1 MALGDVFGFNDFTKK
16 LGDGSYTLASDTLE
30 FYFITETA
38 SAINLDVTNPVLGS
52 FTQVGSAGNYT
63 APFVGA
69 SVTWTRSTVTSTYDA
84 ADITLLKDASN
95 PSTVKSLIAVDATA
109 TDAVLCAWDMTT
121 DNGTTPPDLVNNDLT
136 VTINASGILTVAK
149 V

>member
-1 MALGDVFGFNDFTKK
+1 MALGTIFGFNDVTKK

-38 SAINLDVTNPVLGS
+38 SAIDLNVSNPVLGS
-52 FTQVGSAGNYT
+52 FTQVASAGNYT
-63 APFVGA
+63 APFTGA

-84 ADITLLKDASN
+84 ADLSLLKNASN
-95 PSTVKSLIAVDATA
+95 PSTVKTLIAVDATA

-121 DNGTTPPDLVNNDLT
+121 DNGTTAPDLVNNDFTFT
-136 VTINASGILTVAK
+136 VNASGILTVVK
-149 V
+149 N

>member
-1 MALGDVFGFNDFTKK
+1 MALGDVYGFNDVTKK

-38 SAINLDVTNPVLGS
+38 SAINLDASNPVLGG
-52 FTQVGSAGNYT
+52 FTQVASAGNYT

-69 SVTWTRSTVTSTYDA
+69 SVTWTRSTTTSTYDA
-84 ADITLLKDASN
+84 ADISLLKNASN
-95 PSTVKSLIAVDATA
+95 PSTVKSLLVVDATA
-109 TDAVLCAWDMTT
+109 IDACLCVWDMTT
-121 DNGTTPPDLVNNDLT
+121 DNGVTAPDLVNNDLT
-136 VTINASGILTVAK
+136 VTINASGILTVSK